1 MRLSLSL
8 LALFLTACGSS
19 RQGWLPPEEALKS
32 FRLSEDFR
40 IELFAAEPEIQ
51 DPVDMVFDDQGRA
64 YVAEMLDLPY
74 DPSPGKPARSRI
86 RMLEDTNGDGRA
98 DRNMIWADNL
108 LQVSGLMPW
117 KGGMIVPAAPQILY
131 LKDTDGDG
139 RADLR
144 QVLFTGFYQGNPEG
158 QITNPRLAIDNWIYF
173 SNAGNEG
180 LIQSPAH
187 PDRPAVQVR
196 GADFRYHPLR
206 GLFEAASGPAQYG
219 STFDDWGNR
228 FISQNT
234 THLRHVV
241 LPRHYLARAPL
252 LNVPAVVEDVYGDF
266 PRKMYPLTQPQHWRV
281 ERTRLRQERFDELKL
296 NRIEHLS
303 GVITGASGGTLYSGD
318 AWPASYLGAIFTGD
332 VSANLVRRDVLTP
345 NGVTFTARP
354 AKEGVEFLASTD
366 PWFRP
371 TSFANAPDG
380 NLYMMDMQREFIETP
395 LSVPEELRKE
405 MDFYSGDQ
413 LGRIYRIVANKPLLK
428 RPLKVNLGA
437 ASPAELVNL
446 FEHPNG
452 WHRAT
457 AHRLLIE
464 RQDKA
469 AVPLLHAKAKQ
480 SGIARARLLAL
491 SVLDAMSALEEGD
504 VLAALSD
511 GQPQVREHAIR
522 LAESLP
528 HSEKM
533 EAALLARRNDE
544 DPRVRLQLAFT
555 LGNFHSTAARNALA
569 GLALSNSSGPS
580 MGPWMR
586 TAILSSVSDA
596 PAAFL
601 VTLRQKSKTGLDG
614 NLVNGLGSLIGARLQ
629 PAEIQTFLQT
639 AAGEK
644 DPGPALAGLA
654 KGLRMAGARNL
665 KIPAAEASLEAMI
678 NRNVETAW
686 ELARFFELRTLTRRA
701 LREAANTQLLS
712 EPARVRAIGALRGAS
727 YSDAAGVLE
736 KILSSRASSAVQAA
750 AVQTLGTFQ
759 EPSVAPL
766 LIRHW
771 KSYGPEARI
780 GTVAAL
786 MASKDRLP
794 LLLNAL
800 EGKELDVTALDVSSR
815 NRLLEDRDPQVSA
828 RARQIFQTATAGRS
842 TVIAAY
848 KGALRLSGNPAQGKL
863 VFAETCAN
871 CHMPR
876 KQGARVGPDLSGIS
890 VKTKEELLAAILD
903 PSAAIES
910 RFVNYLVTTKDGRMY
925 DGILASETPGA
936 ITLRGG
942 AEEDVTLLRANISE
956 IRSSSLSLMP
966 EDLEKSLTKQH
977 LADLIAYL
985 RAGL

>member
-1 MRLSLSL
+1 MRHFFCL

-19 RQGWLPPEEALKS
+19 RQGSLKPDDALKS
-32 FRLSEDFR
+32 FRLSEDFHV
-40 IELFAAEPEIQ
+40 ELFAAEPQIQ

-74 DPSPGKPARSRI
+74 DPAPGKPARSRI
-86 RMLEDTNGDGRA
+86 RMLEDTDGDGRA
-98 DRNMIWADNL
+98 DRSVIWADNL

-139 RADLR
+139 RADVR

-158 QITNPRLAIDNWIYF
+158 QITNPRLSIDNWIYF

-180 LIQSPAH
+180 LITSPAH

-241 LPRHYLARAPL
+241 IPRHYLARAPL
-252 LNVPAVVEDVYGDF
+252 LNVGAVVEDAYGDF

-281 ERTRLRQERFDELKL
+281 ERTRLRQERYDELKL
-296 NRIEHLS
+296 NRIEYLA

-318 AWPASYLGAIFTGD
+318 AWPAAYLGTLFTGD

-345 NGVTFTARP
+345 NGVTFSARP

-380 NLYMMDMQREFIETP
+380 NLYLMDMQREFIETP

-413 LGRIYRIVANKPLLK
+413 LGRIYRLASNQPLLK

-437 ASPAELVNL
+437 ASTAELVNL
-446 FEHPNG
+446 LEHSNG

-469 AVPLLHAKAKQ
+469 AIPLLRVKAKQ
-480 SGIARARLLAL
+480 SGAARARLHAL
-491 SVLDAMSALEEGD
+491 SVLEAMSALEDGD
-504 VLAALSD
+504 VLAALED
-511 GQPQVREHAIR
+511 TQPQLREHAIR
-522 LAESLP
+522 LSESLAHP
-528 HSEKM
+528 RSVES
-533 EAALLARRNDE
+533 ALLGRLNDQ

-555 LGNFHSTAARNALA
+555 LGNSRSEAARSGLA
-569 GLALSNSSGPS
+569 TLALSPGS
-580 MGPWMR
+580 GPWMR
-586 TAILSSVSDA
+586 TAILSSVASE

-601 VTLRQKSKTGLDG
+601 TTLRQKSKAGLDT
-614 NLVNGLGSLIGARLQ
+614 NLVKGLGSLIGARLQ
-629 PAEIQTFLQT
+629 PTEIQTFLQT
-639 AAGEK
+639 VAAGKE
-644 DPGPALAGLA
+644 PETALAGLA
-654 KGLRMAGARNL
+654 QGLRMAGARKL
-665 KIPAAEASLEAMI
+665 KIPAAEASLTAMI
-678 NRNVETAW
+678 NRNVEEAW
-686 ELARFFELRTLTRRA
+686 EVARFLELPTLTLRA
-701 LREAANTQLLS
+701 LREAANTQLS
-712 EPARVRAIGALRGAS
+712 EPERLRAIGALRGAS
-727 YSDAAGVLE
+727 YEQSAGVLG
-736 KILSSRASSAVQAA
+736 KILSSQASSAVQAA
-750 AVQTLGTFQ
+750 AVQTLGSF
-759 EPSVAPL
+759 PGPAAAAV
-766 LIRHW
+766 LIRNW
-771 KSYGPEARI
+771 KSYAPEARI
-780 GTVAAL
+780 KTVAAL
-786 MASKDRLP
+786 MANKDRLLI
-794 LLLNAL
+794 LLDAL
-800 EGKELDVTALDVSSR
+800 DHKELDIAALDVSSR
-815 NRLLEDRDPQVSA
+815 NRLLEDRDSRISA
-828 RARQIFQTATAGRS
+828 RARKIFQTAAGGRGA
-842 TVIAAY
+842 VIAAHQD
-848 KGALRLSGNPAQGKL
+848 ALRLKGDPVKGKL
-863 VFAETCAN
+863 VFAETCAT

-876 KQGARVGPDLSGIS
+876 KQGARVGPDLSGVS
-890 VKTKEELLAAILD
+890 VKTKEELLTAILD

-925 DGILASETPGA
+925 DGILAAETPGA

-942 AEEDVTLLRANISE
+942 AEEDVTLLRANIGE
-956 IRSSSLSLMP
+956 VRSSSLSLMP
-966 EDLEKSLTKQH
+966 EDLEKSLTSQN